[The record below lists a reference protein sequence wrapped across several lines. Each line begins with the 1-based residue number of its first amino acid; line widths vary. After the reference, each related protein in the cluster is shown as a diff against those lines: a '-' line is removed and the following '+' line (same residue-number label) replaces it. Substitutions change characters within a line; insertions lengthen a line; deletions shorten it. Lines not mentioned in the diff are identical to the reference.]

1 MMIINKSMK
10 ADNIQETIAYIK
22 TYIMKRDLSGE
33 EITIITVAFQAG
45 LLRGFKEAE
54 LEKDKDK

>member
-1 MMIINKSMK
+1 MK

-45 LLRGFKEAE
+45 LLRGLKEAE
-54 LEKDKDK
+54 IKKNKDK